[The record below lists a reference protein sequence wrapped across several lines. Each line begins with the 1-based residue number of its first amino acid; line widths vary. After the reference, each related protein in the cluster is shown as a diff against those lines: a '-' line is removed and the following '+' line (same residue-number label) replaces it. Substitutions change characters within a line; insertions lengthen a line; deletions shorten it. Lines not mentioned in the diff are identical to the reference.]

1 MCKLYAFHI
10 IINYVQAAPKAGFS
24 RILKVHLGSA
34 HDRGIQLLAQVTWI
48 NSLPLHVVHSLNELL
63 RPPATPRLKE
73 LLSSS
78 TLCSTT
84 LPGIQGN
91 SPVPGA
97 PKELAGVNLI
107 CFLNSVGDGEGT
119 LHPGREQFNYPQG
132 ILDVIS
138 PFLDGP
144 EGSSYLPTSDSTLVP
159 NSSFPSVLSDFFL
172 KSVV

>member
-1 MCKLYAFHI
+1 M
-10 IINYVQAAPKAGFS
+10 
-24 RILKVHLGSA
+24 
-34 HDRGIQLLAQVTWI
+34 
-48 NSLPLHVVHSLNELL
+48 VHSLSELL
-63 RPPATPRLKE
+63 QPPATPRLKE

-78 TLCSTT
+78 TLFSIT

-119 LHPGREQFNYPQG
+119 LHPVREQFNYPQG

-138 PFLDGP
+138 PLLDGP
-144 EGSSYLPTSDSTLVP
+144 EGSSYPPSTSDSTLVP